1 MINFNW
7 LFLVEEHCN
16 SRLFVL
22 LYDEAFF
29 LKITSLNRIHLII
42 KSK

>member
-1 MINFNW
+1 MVNFNW

-29 LKITSLNRIHLII
+29 KKNNFTESYPLDH
-42 KSK
+42 